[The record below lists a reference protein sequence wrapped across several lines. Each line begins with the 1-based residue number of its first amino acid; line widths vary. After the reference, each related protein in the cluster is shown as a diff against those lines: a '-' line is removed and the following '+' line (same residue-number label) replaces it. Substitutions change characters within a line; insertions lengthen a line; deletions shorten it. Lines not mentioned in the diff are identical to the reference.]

1 MQADLIATLADRRFM
16 IRTRWEALLRAD
28 HACSPLAD
36 PDALVHLIDWT
47 LSEFERTLRGL
58 PTRRRPLRPLSRADL
73 DCPCGKNPLLV
84 YFAAGEQALQES
96 LILAQ
101 ATRSELTAMQ
111 RDAELHELNLA
122 LRHIAGREIGSFC
135 ALCQFRGR
143 ECQGDS
149 VLVAYGK

>member
-1 MQADLIATLADRRFM
+1 MQDDLIAALADRRFM

-58 PTRRRPLRPLSRADL
+58 PTRRRPLRPRSRADL
-73 DCPCGKNPLLV
+73 DCPCGQNPLLV
-84 YFAAGEQALQES
+84 CFAAGEQALRES

-101 ATRSELTAMQ
+101 ATRCGLTAMQ
-111 RDAELHELNLA
+111 RDAELNELNLA

-135 ALCQFRGR
+135 ALCQLRGR
-143 ECQGDS
+143 ECPEEPFLAAVS
-149 VLVAYGK
+149 E